1 MVNPGGVGGGGGP
14 IRPRLPQEGTPRT
27 ESKDTKGTKESKDSK
42 EAKGAEGKAGAG
54 GAGGVKGK
62 AKAKGKDLGSVGVLL
77 GGGDQFAVEDEGD
90 KRRRRGKAFFDEEEN
105 FEETPWE
112 EDGAFAVSNI
122 NAEFRAQVAGGL
134 AQARSWTRGGQSS
147 RDAVEETASDDE
159 GGDQEEYQ
167 ATDEVTVPRARVKKA
182 GA

>member
-1 MVNPGGVGGGGGP
+1 MAVIGGGGGP
-14 IRPRLPQEGTPRT
+14 IRPRVSNEGVPRQET
-27 ESKDTKGTKESKDSK
+27 KDTKGTKDTKETKDSK
-42 EAKGAEGKAGAG
+42 GAQGAEGKAGAG

-77 GGGDQFAVEDEGD
+77 GGGDQFSVEDEGD
-90 KRRRRGKAFFDEEEN
+90 QRRRRGKAFFDEEEA

-134 AQARSWTRGGQSS
+134 AQARSFTRGGSSS
-147 RDAVEETASDDE
+147 REEGAQ
-159 GGDQEEYQ
+159 QE
-167 ATDEVTVPRARVKKA
+167 TDEVTVPRRRIKKA
-182 GA
+182 RSW